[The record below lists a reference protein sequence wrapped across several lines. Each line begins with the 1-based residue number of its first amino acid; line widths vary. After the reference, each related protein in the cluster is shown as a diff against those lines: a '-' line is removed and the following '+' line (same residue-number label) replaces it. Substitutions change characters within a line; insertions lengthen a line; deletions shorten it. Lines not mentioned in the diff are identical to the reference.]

1 MAGLLGVALFITI
14 WVAVSLILSFVGG
27 WRALSREYRAP
38 HTVPERGWVE
48 RRALFSGRARYKNI
62 LRLTASDTGI
72 YLSVAF
78 PFRIG
83 HPPLFFP
90 WEDLFAMTGAS
101 APTGYTEVRFGR
113 VASPR
118 MLVSD
123 AALMRLDECAPRPW
137 LNGRLNGRPD
147 G

>member
-1 MAGLLGVALFITI
+1 MPLIAGLLGLALFITI
-14 WVAVSLILSFVGG
+14 WVAVSLILAFVGG
-27 WRALSREYRAP
+27 WRSLAREYRAP
-38 HTVPERGWVE
+38 HPVPDSEWTE
-48 RRALFSGRARYKNI
+48 RRALFSGRARYKNV
-62 LRLTASDTGI
+62 LRLSANNAGI

-90 WEDLFAMTGAS
+90 WEDVFAMPRAS
-101 APTGYTEVRFGR
+101 APMGYTEVRFRR

-123 AALMRLDECAPRPW
+123 ATLRRLDECAPRPW
-137 LNGRLNGRPD
+137 RAA
-147 G
+147 